1 MYILS
6 RDKKKL
12 VKFKALTVARNYG
25 AGKDCKYNIMTEGD
39 IGGEILAGYP
49 EEKNAIDEI
58 EKIAAALENGEK
70 IYRIP

>member
-12 VKFKALTVARNYG
+12 VKLKGLTVSRNFG
-25 AGKDCKYNIMTEGD
+25 AGKDFKYNIMTGGEL
-39 IGGEILAGYP
+39 GGEILAGYP
-49 EEKNAIDEI
+49 EEKNAIDEL
-58 EKIAAALENGEK
+58 EKIAAALEKGEK